1 MAHKQ
6 AEGRMLYEDE
16 EFYLREAKPTE
27 RGELRRLFKQNLDR
41 GWVLAEKAVTIVA
54 IDKKLGVLAGGIEI
68 DMENAK
74 DHLANP
80 AGFVVKPEFRKKGIG
95 RKLVEAADREIERNG
110 IEKATA
116 IVSSEGAWKIYRAQG
131 YDYPEETKAKLRSDG
146 LPLDRFVRTL
156 PMVKEFKKPLSEVLG
171 GKQLTII

>member
-6 AEGRMLYEDE
+6 AEERILYEDE
-16 EFYLREAKPTE
+16 EFYLRKAKPTE

-54 IDKKLGVLAGGIEI
+54 IDKKLGVLAGGIER

-74 DHLANP
+74 DGLAMA
-80 AGFVVKPEFRKKGIG
+80 AGLAVKPEFREKGIG
-95 RKLVEAADREIERNG
+95 RKLVEAADREMERNG
-110 IEKATA
+110 IKSVTA
-116 IVSSEGAWKIYRAQG
+116 MVSSEYGWRIYKEQG
-131 YDYPEETKAKLRSDG
+131 YDYPEETKARLRSEG

-156 PMVKEFKKPLSEVLG
+156 PMVKEFKKPLSEVLE
-171 GKQLTII
+171 GKQL